1 MSEPLY
7 RKVGRRYEPV
17 SSYEVMSGDSMTV
30 GTFRLTYSYADGS
43 RRYSYDV
50 RPDTA
55 GFVAAALIAGKA
67 MEDAIIE
74 ASIAQ
79 PHAAARPYTKRQQAL
94 VEKFRADMAAAGAMV
109 PQWWEH
115 KPAHQIVQAGIDAVR
130 NWKE

>member
-1 MSEPLY
+1 MSETLY

-17 SSYEVMSGDSMTV
+17 SSYEVMSGDSMPV
-30 GTFRLTYSYADGS
+30 GTFRLTYAYAAGS
-43 RRYSYDV
+43 RRYCYDV

-67 MEDAIIE
+67 MESAITE

-79 PHAAARPYTKRQQAL
+79 PQPPNRPYTKQQQAL

-109 PQWWEH
+109 PTWWEH
-115 KPAHQIVQAGIDAVR
+115 KAVYQIVQAGLDAVR